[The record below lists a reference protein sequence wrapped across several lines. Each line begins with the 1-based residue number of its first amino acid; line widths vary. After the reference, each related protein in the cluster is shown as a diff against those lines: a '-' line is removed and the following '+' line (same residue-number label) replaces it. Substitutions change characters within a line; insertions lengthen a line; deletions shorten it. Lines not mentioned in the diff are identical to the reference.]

1 MWYGILLRLVRF
13 DHFIFKLMS
22 KYIILHL
29 CIIVF
34 SVFFEYSIVVHFYI
48 ALECLILFMLF
59 HIVLHCII
67 LSFIAFIVCRVFS
80 RIILYYIII
89 LYIGL
94 YCVIFVYLA
103 LWFIFLFRFV
113 LNCII
118 LFSIISFS
126 IFYVFCHI
134 LLCSRPL
141 SHQL

>member
-67 LSFIAFIVCRVFS
+67 LSFIAFHCMSCVFPYYIV
-80 RIILYYIII
+80 LYYYFIYWIVLCYFCVPCIVVYI
-89 LYIGL
+89 LVSFCFEL
-94 YCVIFVYLA
+94 YHIVFYYFFFHILRILSYLA
-103 LWFIFLFRFV
+103 MLKATFT
-113 LNCII
+113 
-118 LFSIISFS
+118 
-126 IFYVFCHI
+126 
-134 LLCSRPL
+134 PA
-141 SHQL
+141 